1 MYCIFS
7 RRFFFQKKYVDLPI
21 DLPNSSNPYI
31 LKTRFFIFTLLL
43 SGLCSLAPFRLFA
56 QNNSIGSQVNGNF
69 QMDAQYY
76 RVDSAIGALPV
87 PEKMQ
92 MNGWTNITYSA
103 GNFNAGIRY
112 ETYLNPVNG
121 YDPRYKG
128 TGIPYW
134 YVDYKTGQFQV
145 TAGHIY
151 EQFGSGT
158 IFRTYEEHNLG
169 YDNSLNGIR
178 IKFKPVDGIELKGIY
193 GTQRYFWDQGPGIV
207 RGGDADINLNDLFK
221 PFQESKLRVQ
231 VGGSFISKYEANEV
245 IYNSNQ
251 EELILPLNVASGA
264 GRFNLGYGNFGLG
277 GEYAQKMNDPNAMN
291 NFIYKKGES
300 MLLTASYNKKGLGII
315 IQAKRLDNMNYKS
328 KRTETGNVLDINYL
342 PAITRQHTYTLAAF
356 YPYATQPNSEM
367 GLTGQVNVKIPKNTI
382 IGGKYGIDIAV
393 NASLINSI
401 AKGLVSDSASMGES
415 GTLGYKSDFFK
426 IGKTKYFRD
435 YNIEIGHKF
444 NKNFKLLVSYMYE
457 DYNIEVI
464 EGHTGE
470 PLVHADIF
478 IGELTYKLSPKNA
491 IRYETQLLITNE
503 DEGSWALNLLEFTVA
518 PKWFI
523 SVANQWNYGNPDKDK
538 RYHYPLVAV
547 AYNNDANRIQ
557 LSYGKQREGIV
568 CVGGVCRNVPASNG
582 FTLTVTTSF

>member
-1 MYCIFS
+1 
-7 RRFFFQKKYVDLPI
+7 
-21 DLPNSSNPYI
+21 
-31 LKTRFFIFTLLL
+31 LKTRFFSFTFVVASLL
-43 SGLCSLAPFRLFA
+43 CLAPSFIIA

-76 RVDSAIGALPV
+76 KVDSAIGALPV
-87 PEKMQ
+87 SEKMQ
-92 MNGWTNITYSA
+92 MNSWTNITYSA
-103 GNFNAGIRY
+103 GDFNAGLRY

-128 TGIPYW
+128 SGIPYW
-134 YVDYKTGQFQV
+134 FVDYKTGQFQV

-151 EQFGSGT
+151 EQFGNGS

-178 IKFKPVDGIELKGIY
+178 LKFSPVKGIEFKGIY
-193 GTQRYFWDQGPGIV
+193 GTQRYFWDKGPGIV
-207 RGGDADINLNDLFK
+207 RGGDIDVNINEFVKTLA
-221 PFQESKLRVQ
+221 ESKLRLQ
-231 VGGSFISKYEANEV
+231 IGGSFVSKYQADEE
-245 IYNSNQ
+245 IYNSNL
-251 EELILPLNVASGA
+251 EKLVLPLNVASAA
-264 GRFNLGYGNFGLG
+264 GRVNMSYGNFGLG
-277 GEYAQKMNDPNAMN
+277 AEYAQKMNDPNAMN

-300 MLLTASYNKKGLGII
+300 MLLTASYNQKGLGII

-328 KRTETGNVLDINYL
+328 KRTETGNVLDLNYL
-342 PAITRQHTYTLAAF
+342 PAITKQQSYTLAAF

-382 IGGKYGIDIAV
+382 VGGKYGIDIAI

-401 AKGLVSDSASMGES
+401 EKNLVSDSAKLGAS
-415 GTLGYKSDFFK
+415 GTLGYTSPFFK
-426 IGKTKYFRD
+426 VGNTKYFRD

-444 NKNFKLLVSYMYE
+444 TKRFKILFTYMYE

-464 EGHTGE
+464 EGHPGE

-478 IGELTYKLSPKNA
+478 VAELTYKLNEKTA
-491 IRYETQLLITNE
+491 LRYESQLLITNE
-503 DEGSWALNLLEFTVA
+503 DEGSWSMDLLEFTVA

-523 SVANQWNYGNPDKDK
+523 SVANQWNFGNPDKDK